1 MGGWAVAVAGA
12 LATCVS
18 PANVWVIAVVAE
30 VVAVLIAVAA
40 VVVIVVTVVVA
51 RVTLAVAVVVVV
63 VVEVVLLCVVVV
75 SIPRLM
81 YKSCPFFTSQ
91 PSPGCVEV
99 TIPVVSQSR
108 GS

>member
-1 MGGWAVAVAGA
+1 MAGWAVAVAGS
-12 LATCVS
+12 LAICVS
-18 PANVWVIAVVAE
+18 LANVGVIAGLAE
-30 VVAVLIAVAA
+30 VVAVLVAIV

-51 RVTLAVAVVVVV
+51 RVALVVAAVVAVVG
-63 VVEVVLLCVVVV
+63 VEVVLLCVVVV

-91 PSPGCVEV
+91 PSPGCVAV
-99 TIPVVSQSR
+99 AIPVVSQSR